1 MSYEAVLLIAV
12 IVALVG
18 GAVGAAAGWTLFHYR
33 RVAAPVAPSVYHEME
48 EALAATNRE
57 QAELRAQITAGHL
70 TMRQMATQITRLEII
85 VLKLSEQV
93 RQLGGVPVAVMET
106 MPPPQPATD
115 NRTLA
120 MVLASLFNGDELA
133 DLALRLGIPDGRI
146 VGETIDAKARSLV
159 EYQRRRGVK
168 QTDNL
173 IKLAAELRP
182 DGGLEE
188 WQSSQ

>member
-18 GAVGAAAGWTLFHYR
+18 GGVGAAAGWTLFHYR

-57 QAELRAQITAGHL
+57 QAELRAQITADHL

-146 VGETIDAKARSLV
+146 AGETIDAKARSLV